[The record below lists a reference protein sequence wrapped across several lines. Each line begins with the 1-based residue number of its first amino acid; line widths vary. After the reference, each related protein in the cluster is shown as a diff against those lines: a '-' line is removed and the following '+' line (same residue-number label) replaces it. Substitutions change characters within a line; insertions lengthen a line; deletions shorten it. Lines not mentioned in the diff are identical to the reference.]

1 MKQQKIDEYD
11 FRIKIYVESLD
22 GEQVYEQVT
31 ALAKDECHAV
41 IDAINDAIKRYY
53 DNKMINEIESRY
65 QYGI

>member
-31 ALAKDECHAV
+31 ALAKDECKLV
-41 IDAINDAIKRYY
+41 IDAVNDAIRQYY
-53 DNKMINEIESRY
+53 TNKMIDRIESEY
-65 QYGI
+65 NYGI

>member
-31 ALAKDECHAV
+31 ALAKDECKFV
-41 IDAINDAIKRYY
+41 IDAVNDAIRQYY
-53 DNKMINEIESRY
+53 NNKLIDEMESRY
-65 QYGI
+65 KYGI

>member
-31 ALAKDECHAV
+31 ALA
-41 IDAINDAIKRYY
+41 
-53 DNKMINEIESRY
+53 
-65 QYGI
+65 